1 MFARSSSAFLY
12 VLLALTAFVATTCAS
27 HTTVTNVNDYGTTI
41 NYNYGRGEPSASS
54 VTTTAYETP
63 VV

>member
-27 HTTVTNVNDYGTTI
+27 HTTVTNVNDYGVNPAHI
-41 NYNYGRGEPSASS
+41 IVLNLIALNS
-54 VTTTAYETP
+54 
-63 VV
+63 

>member
-27 HTTVTNVNDYGTTI
+27 HTSEAEFAHNLTLLAHDTMYS
-41 NYNYGRGEPSASS
+41 RH
-54 VTTTAYETP
+54 
-63 VV
+63 

>member
-27 HTTVTNVNDYGTTI
+27 HTTASDYVTSIG
-41 NYNYGRGEPSASS
+41 YNYGRGETSAST
-54 VTTTAYETP
+54 VTTVAYETS